1 VDIIT
6 RVLQKIDPVLIAP
19 YRLFDDP
26 MIGWWVGT
34 FVLALWAALLGELT
48 LAVAYRVNRGPIA
61 KTSESTLYY
70 HEQSL
75 KAKQAKDEGAYKKI
89 NRMAN
94 EEFGKSFF
102 LLMAMGMG
110 SLWPAFFAAAWL
122 NERFADIVF
131 KLPQWAGGVE
141 LGFLA
146 PFVLLYIAARVLF
159 SKLRPHI
166 PFLRLPSQKPSSS
179 PSTQ

>member
-1 VDIIT
+1 VDAIAWA
-6 RVLQKIDPVLIAP
+6 LHKIDPVLIAP

-26 MIGWWVGT
+26 VMGWWVGT
-34 FVLALWAALLGELT
+34 FVLALWATFLGELT
-48 LAVAYRVNRGPIA
+48 LAVAYRINRDAIA
-61 KTSESTLYY
+61 KTSESTFYY

-89 NRMAN
+89 NRQAN

-122 NERFADIVF
+122 NARFGAIVF
-131 KLPQWAGGVE
+131 KLPQWAGGFE
-141 LGFLA
+141 LSFLA
-146 PFVLLYIAARVLF
+146 PFVLLYIAAKVLF

-166 PFLRLPSQKPSSS
+166 PFLRVPTQQPSSS
-179 PSTQ
+179 PPR